1 MARSPDGLKQ
11 EVRLSRAA
19 WVPTKNR
26 RDDEDEDV
34 VHSDVGRAADV
45 SHRRQRQE
53 KQEKQKT

>member
-1 MARSPDGLKQ
+1 MARSPDGLRQ
-11 EVRLSRAA
+11 EVRLRRAA
-19 WVPTKNR
+19 WVAIKDC

-45 SHRRQRQE
+45 SHRRERQE